1 MSAIYETCARAVGG
15 RDGHAETPDGLLKVD
30 LAMPPELGGKGNGTN
45 PEQLFAAGYAACFE
59 SAMRYVARQ
68 QKLGLKN
75 ASVTA
80 TVQLHPRDGG
90 GFTLAVTLAAEVEG
104 LDEKEQYR
112 LRDLYICRLGGKTTA
127 GNLIAELE
135 PTGQLPTFA
144 AAPYEQGMESSIE
157 HSGELWKK

>member
-80 TVQLHPRDGG
+80 TVQLPPRDGG
-90 GFTLAVTLAAEVEG
+90 GFKLAVKLDAEVEG
-104 LDEKEQYR
+104 LDEAAARGLVETAHQVCPYSNAVR
-112 LRDLYICRLGGKTTA
+112 GNIDVELTTA
-127 GNLIAELE
+127 VL
-135 PTGQLPTFA
+135 
-144 AAPYEQGMESSIE
+144 
-157 HSGELWKK
+157 

>member
-1 MSAIYETCARAVGG
+1 MSAIYETSARAVGG

-90 GFTLAVTLAAEVEG
+90 GFKLAVKLAAEVEG
-104 LDEKEQYR
+104 LDEAAARQLVETAHQVCPYSNAVR
-112 LRDLYICRLGGKTTA
+112 GNIDVELTTA
-127 GNLIAELE
+127 VL
-135 PTGQLPTFA
+135 
-144 AAPYEQGMESSIE
+144 
-157 HSGELWKK
+157 